1 MNSAQRRPQYL
12 DMFLLMHLDDP
23 ALASV
28 RSAWRSAWPGIGF
41 VLLVVFLLVL
51 GLVGAL
57 PGGNG

>member
-12 DMFLLMHLDDP
+12 DMLLLMHLDDP

-28 RSAWRSAWPGIGF
+28 RSVWRSAWPSVGF
-41 VLLVVFLLVL
+41 VLLVVFLIAL
-51 GLVGAL
+51 GLAGTL